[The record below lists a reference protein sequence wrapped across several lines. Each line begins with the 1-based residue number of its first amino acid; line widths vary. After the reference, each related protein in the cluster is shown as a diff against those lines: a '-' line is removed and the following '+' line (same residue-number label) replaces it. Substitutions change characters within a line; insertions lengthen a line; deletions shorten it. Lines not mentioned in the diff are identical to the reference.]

1 MVEKLE
7 KLREHF
13 LSLGEVVVAY
23 SGGVDST
30 FLLWCAH
37 EVLGRRA
44 QGVLL
49 DVAFLPRHKKR
60 EALNLARNL
69 GLAVEVVPFD
79 VFLEED
85 IVANGPRRCYFCK
98 KSLFSRLK
106 DEAEGMPLVDGTN
119 LSDLGEDRP
128 GIRALEELGIL
139 SPLVEVG
146 LTKEEIRALSR
157 DLGLPTWNRPSFSC
171 LATRIPQG
179 MRITPSLL
187 ERIEHLERFLEGL
200 GFSGF
205 RVRHHGNIARLELEE
220 RDFLRAIAFQVREK
234 IVAEFRAWGYDFVTL
249 DLSGYQRGST
259 QYSHV

>member
-1 MVEKLE
+1 MVEKLQ
-7 KLREHF
+7 KLRERL
-13 LSLGEVVVAY
+13 LSLGEVIVAY

-37 EVLGRRA
+37 EVLGRKAR
-44 QGVLL
+44 GVLL
-49 DVAFLPRHKKR
+49 DVAFLPRYRKQ
-60 EALNLARNL
+60 ETLDLARGL

-85 IVANGPRRCYFCK
+85 IVANGPKRCYFCK
-98 KSLFSRLK
+98 RSLFSRLK
-106 DEAEGMPLVDGTN
+106 DEAKGVPLADGTN

-128 GIRALEELGIL
+128 GIRALEELQVL

-157 DLGLPTWNRPSFSC
+157 GLGLPTWNRPSFSC

-179 MRITPSLL
+179 MRITPPLL
-187 ERIEHLERFLEGL
+187 ERIEHLEHFLEGL
-200 GFSGF
+200 GFSSF
-205 RVRHHGNIARLELEE
+205 RVRHHGNIARLELEG
-220 RDFLRAIAFQVREK
+220 RDFPQAIAPQIRER

-249 DLSGYQRGST
+249 DLSGYQRGNMS
-259 QYSHV
+259 YSHA